1 MQFILSG
8 YTFDKIREEA
18 KNRKLDY
25 EFVLIERA
33 PVCKSIFVKGI
44 PEDTPQ
50 ETIEKYFDKFGVVE
64 KLVSNTTEVK
74 ANKAKEQRAI
84 LYFKKEKSKIFFNF
98 FILTSFLL
106 FYKHVGEV
114 KAGDRDSVSREKAEV
129 RPRPKR
135 QTFPETNQTLI
146 WVDLY

>member
-1 MQFILSG
+1 MQFIPSD
-8 YTFDKIREEA
+8 YEFKKIRKEA

-50 ETIEKYFDKFGVVE
+50 ETIEEYFDNFGLVE

-74 ANKAKEQRAI
+74 ANRAKEQRAI
-84 LYFKKEKSKIFFNF
+84 LYFKNEYSKVFNF
-98 FILTSFLL
+98 FLLPSFLL
-106 FYKHVGEV
+106 FYKQLQ
-114 KAGDRDSVSREKAEV
+114 SV
-129 RPRPKR
+129 
-135 QTFPETNQTLI
+135 T
-146 WVDLY
+146 

>member
-1 MQFILSG
+1 MVNLVLKIYFFRFCSLLWLQFILSD
-8 YTFDKIREEA
+8 YKFDKIREEA

-84 LYFKKEKSKIFFNF
+84 LYFKKEKSKIFV
-98 FILTSFLL
+98 IS
-106 FYKHVGEV
+106 
-114 KAGDRDSVSREKAEV
+114 
-129 RPRPKR
+129 
-135 QTFPETNQTLI
+135 
-146 WVDLY
+146 LY